1 MKKKMYEPSI
11 VAIGGGTGL
20 STMLR
25 GLKKYSKN
33 ITAIVTMA
41 DDGGSSGMLRAEL
54 GMPPPGDVR
63 NCLQALA
70 NTEPIMSQILDYRF
84 SEGGLKGQN
93 LGNLMLAALT
103 DISGSFNDA
112 VRQLSEVL
120 AITGRVLPVTAEDVR
135 LSALF
140 DDGSEVLGESKIG
153 CYKKSAGRRIS
164 RVKLL
169 PETPP
174 ALEESLLAIE
184 EADLVLLGPGSLYT
198 SIIPNLLTAGIVDA
212 IASSKAL
219 KLYILN
225 VSTEGSETGNYTAS
239 DHIRALFTHSKCK
252 LFEFCLANSEPFPEE
267 VSLRHKEKGGAQ
279 VLIDKDKLEELG
291 IKLILRPMLNC
302 NDGFAHH
309 DSALLAKE
317 IMSAYRAESLTR
329 IYI

>member
-153 CYKKSAGRRIS
+153 CYKKKRRPPNKPREAFAGNPTGAGGKPPGNRGGGPCSFGAGQPLYQHHSQSPNCRHSGRNSQLQGSEAIHTQCLNGGQRNRELYGFGPYSSAFHPLQMQAFRVLSGKQRAVSGGSISQAQGKGGSAGPYRQGQVGRA
-164 RVKLL
+164 RYKAH
-169 PETPP
+169 PP
-174 ALEESLLAIE
+174 S
-184 EADLVLLGPGSLYT
+184 
-198 SIIPNLLTAGIVDA
+198 
-212 IASSKAL
+212 
-219 KLYILN
+219 
-225 VSTEGSETGNYTAS
+225 
-239 DHIRALFTHSKCK
+239 H
-252 LFEFCLANSEPFPEE
+252 
-267 VSLRHKEKGGAQ
+267 AQ
-279 VLIDKDKLEELG
+279 L
-291 IKLILRPMLNC
+291 
-302 NDGFAHH
+302 
-309 DSALLAKE
+309 
-317 IMSAYRAESLTR
+317 
-329 IYI
+329 